1 MNINR
6 ERFIK
11 PKIDK
16 YIQLYSKKARAE
28 EATQTIKLTGNVN
41 IENGGKFYGPTQ
53 AATISAPLSGT
64 QPTIQLTKVN
74 GVITNAVLSN
84 YSNAVYDP
92 SNPPRLTITPLLPT
106 GSTSVKSI
114 EIVNNGS
121 GYTTAPTLKFSYPP
135 TARRAILT
143 ATCNAQG
150 HVNAVGIIDGGAG
163 YTGSAPNISVISI
176 EPDSDDVLAVI
187 TPTITNGVI
196 TAVSITQPGTYD
208 IGQVNVFIS
217 EPNTTD
223 IAKATCTIDTLGN
236 INSVEITQAGLN
248 YTSAPSIYI
257 DAYTA
262 GEYAELRAYLTLGFG
277 ANLIL
282 DYDFVPTN
290 ITRYTW
296 DLESPVELNEN
307 GLLQVVHREF
317 YNVPLD
323 DKAKLIVMRLHE
335 VSSKSV
341 VNTLNTSEG
350 LDFNGGVIVDIGKED
365 RLLPNEIILE
375 VNPQTIDRISLSL
388 NHDIS
393 GTAGFHAVI
402 EFLVILKVVEK
413 EPSIIEYGTLNNI
426 NFLQ

>member
-28 EATQTIKLTGNVN
+28 EATQTIKLTGVVN
-41 IENGGKFYGPTQ
+41 IENGGKFYGSDQT
-53 AATISAPLSGT
+53 ATISAPLSGT

-74 GVITNAVLSN
+74 GVITNAVLSD
-84 YSNAVYDP
+84 YSTAVYAP
-92 SNPPRLTITPLLPT
+92 SNPPRLTITPLPVN
-106 GSTSVKSI
+106 STSVKSI

-121 GYTTAPTLKFSYPP
+121 GYSTAPSLRITYPP

-143 ATCNAQG
+143 ATCNDQG
-150 HVNAVGIIDGGAG
+150 HVTAVGVIDGGAG
-163 YTGSAPNISVISI
+163 YISTPTISVVSI
-176 EPDSDDVLAVI
+176 TPYSGDVLAVI
-187 TPTITNGVI
+187 TPVITNGAI
-196 TAVSITQPGTYD
+196 SSVSITQQGTYD
-208 IGQVNVFIS
+208 SRQVVVSVS

-236 INSVEITQAGLN
+236 INSVTITQAGLN

-257 DAYTA
+257 DGLTE
-262 GEYAELRAYLTLGFG
+262 GESAELRAYLTLGFG

-282 DYDFVPTN
+282 DYEFVPSN

-317 YNVPLD
+317 YNVPTN
-323 DKAKLIVMRLHE
+323 DKGKLIVMRLHE

-413 EPSIIEYGTLNNI
+413 EPSIIEYGALNNI

>member
-28 EATQTIKLTGNVN
+28 EATQTIKLTGVVN
-41 IENGGKFYGPTQ
+41 IENGGKFYGSDQT
-53 AATISAPLSGT
+53 ATISAPLSGT

-74 GVITNAVLSN
+74 GVITNAVLSD
-84 YSNAVYDP
+84 YSTAVYSP
-92 SNPPRLTITPLLPT
+92 NNPPRLTITPLPT
-106 GSTSVKSI
+106 SSTSVKSI

-121 GYTTAPTLKFSYPP
+121 GYSTAPSLRITYPP

-143 ATCNAQG
+143 ATCNDQG
-150 HVNAVGIIDGGAG
+150 HVVAVGVIDGGAG
-163 YTGSAPNISVISI
+163 YISTPTISVVSI
-176 EPDSDDVLAVI
+176 TPYSGDVLAVI
-187 TPTITNGVI
+187 TPVITNGAI
-196 TAVSITQPGTYD
+196 SSVSITQQGTYD
-208 IGQVNVFIS
+208 SRQVVVSVS

-236 INSVEITQAGLN
+236 INSVSITQAGLN

-257 DAYTA
+257 DAYTE
-262 GEYAELRAYLTLGFG
+262 GESAELRAYLTLGFG

-282 DYDFVPTN
+282 DYEFVPSN

-307 GLLQVVHREF
+307 GTMQVIHREF
-317 YNVPLD
+317 FNVPQN
-323 DKAKLIVMRLHE
+323 DKGKLIVMRLHE

-413 EPSIIEYGTLNNI
+413 EPSIIEYGALNNI

>member
-28 EATQTIKLTGNVN
+28 EATQTIKLTGVVN
-41 IENGGKFYGPTQ
+41 IENGGKFYGSTQ
-53 AATISAPLSGT
+53 TATISAPLSGT
-64 QPTIQLTKVN
+64 QPTIALTKVN
-74 GVITNAVLSN
+74 GVITNAVLSHFA
-84 YSNAVYDP
+84 NAVYSP
-92 SNPPRLTITPLLPT
+92 SNPPRLTITPLPVD
-106 GSTSVKSI
+106 STSVKSV

-121 GYTTAPTLKFSYPP
+121 GYTTAPSLRFTYPP

-143 ATCNAQG
+143 ATCNDQG
-150 HVNAVGIIDGGAG
+150 HVVAVGVIDGGAG
-163 YTGSAPNISVISI
+163 YISTPTISVVSI
-176 EPDSDDVLAVI
+176 TPYSGDVLAVI
-187 TPTITNGVI
+187 TPLITNGTI
-196 TAVSITQPGTYD
+196 SSVSITSQGTYD
-208 IGQVNVFIS
+208 SRQVVVSVS

-223 IAKATCTIDTLGN
+223 IAKATCTIDALGN
-236 INSVEITQAGLN
+236 INSVTITQAGLN
-248 YTSAPSIYI
+248 YTSPPSIYI
-257 DAYTA
+257 DDLTE
-262 GEYAELRAYLTLGFG
+262 GESAELRAYLTLGFG

-296 DLESPVELNEN
+296 DLESSVELNEN

-317 YNVPLD
+317 FNVPSD
-323 DKAKLIVMRLHE
+323 DKNKLIVMRLHE
-335 VSSKSV
+335 VSTKSV

-393 GTAGFHAVI
+393 GTEGFHSQI

-413 EPSIIEYGTLNNI
+413 EPSIIEYGALNNI

>member
-1 MNINR
+1 MNR
-6 ERFIK
+6 ERFVK

-16 YIQLYSKKARAE
+16 YIQLYSKKAKVE
-28 EATQTIKLTGNVN
+28 EAVQTISLIGTID
-41 IENGGKFYGPTQ
+41 IENGGQQYPSNQT
-53 AATISAPLSGT
+53 ATISAPSSGT
-64 QPTIQLTKVN
+64 QPSVSLNIVN
-74 GVITNAVLSN
+74 GVITGATLS
-84 YSNAVYDP
+84 SFSTAVY
-92 SNPPRLTITPLLPT
+92 NIPPVITLTPLPSV
-106 GSTSVKSI
+106 STSVRSV
-114 EIVNNGS
+114 EIVNAGED
-121 GYTTAPTLKFSYPP
+121 YTTAPTLRFSYPP

-143 ATCNAQG
+143 ASCNDQG

-163 YTGSAPNISVISI
+163 YISAPTISVVSI
-176 EPDSDDVLAVI
+176 TPFSQDVLAVI
-187 TPTITNGVI
+187 TPLITNGVI
-196 TAVSITQPGTYD
+196 TSVTITQQGTYD
-208 IGQVNVFIS
+208 SRQVVVSVS

-236 INSVEITQAGLN
+236 INSVSITQAGLN

-257 DAYTA
+257 DGLTE
-262 GEYAELRAYLTLGFG
+262 GESAELRAYLTLGFG

-282 DYDFVPTN
+282 DYDFVPSN

-317 YNVPLD
+317 YNVPTN
-323 DKAKLIVMRLHE
+323 DKGKLIVMRLHE

-413 EPSIIEYGTLNNI
+413 EPSIIEYGALNNI